1 MLMPSLMVLAVTAV
15 PPSVRGAISRW
26 LIEAAPGL
34 YVGSV
39 SARVRDELW
48 VAIEDVIG
56 DGAAVCAFPDDSEQ
70 GYRLRTAGDR
80 RRETVDFDG
89 LTLVKFRAPS
99 HSPAQALAGDEGSP
113 DTDFNTYPPR

>member
-1 MLMPSLMVLAVTAV
+1 MPSLMVLAVTAV

-34 YVGSV
+34 YLGSV

-48 VAIEDVIG
+48 MAVADVIG
-56 DGAAVCAFPDDSEQ
+56 EGAAVCAFPDDSEQ
-70 GYRLRTAGDR
+70 GYRLRTAGER
-80 RRETVDFDG
+80 RREPVDFDG

-99 HSPAQALAGDEGSP
+99 QGPAQALSADEGSP
-113 DTDFNTYPPR
+113 DADLNAGLPQ

>member
-1 MLMPSLMVLAVTAV
+1 MPSLMVLAVTAV

-34 YVGSV
+34 YLGSV

-48 VAIEDVIG
+48 VAVADVIG

-70 GYRLRTAGDR
+70 GYRLRTAGER

-99 HSPAQALAGDEGSP
+99 QGPAQALSADEGSP
-113 DTDFNTYPPR
+113 DADLNAGLPQ

>member
-1 MLMPSLMVLAVTAV
+1 MPSLMVLALTAV

-48 VAIEDVIG
+48 MAIEDVIG

-70 GYRLRTAGDR
+70 GFSLRTAGDR

-89 LTLVKFRAPS
+89 LTLVKFRAPNQ
-99 HSPAQALAGDEGSP
+99 SPVQAPAGERGSP
-113 DTDFNTYPPR
+113 DADLNAYPPQ

>member
-1 MLMPSLMVLAVTAV
+1 MPSLMVLAVTSV

-99 HSPAQALAGDEGSP
+99 HSPAQPLVGDEGSP
-113 DTDFNTYPPR
+113 DTDLNTYPSR

>member
-1 MLMPSLMVLAVTAV
+1 MPSLIVLAVTAV

-39 SARVRDELW
+39 SARVRDEVW
-48 VAIEDVIG
+48 VAVEEVIG

-70 GYRLRTAGDR
+70 GYRLRTVGER
-80 RRETVDFDG
+80 RRVVVDFDG
-89 LTLVKFRAPS
+89 LTLVTFR
-99 HSPAQALAGDEGSP
+99 SP
-113 DTDFNTYPPR
+113 D

>member
-1 MLMPSLMVLAVTAV
+1 MPSLLVLAVTAV

-70 GYRLRTAGDR
+70 GYGLRTAGDR

-99 HSPAQALAGDEGSP
+99 QSPTQAPAGDEGR
-113 DTDFNTYPPR
+113 TDADLNAYPPQ